1 MEQSTNKKD
10 STNCTKG
17 RIINNKGTIKPGR
30 PVQTNPVA
38 LLALLIVLITSTFN
52 TACRKENRIDLQDS
66 DTALQLI
73 NTGYYWDQSSQIYHA
88 CYWLDGKINELPEPG
103 GKSAYAYGIETKN
116 KDIYIAGYYESNDE
130 LRLFPTYWK
139 NGRKLELPYN
149 TFEPFEKCS
158 AKDLLL
164 WDGKIYISGSVD
176 FRPVLW
182 IVTEG
187 GNITQRFIDDTEGV
201 RSSSNILL
209 HNNNLF
215 IGGDKAHRDGN
226 GYRFEVGY
234 WTIDVNG
241 AAIWHS
247 TENNLK
253 YATAF
258 SIAISSD
265 KIFIAGERN
274 VLNGRSIDSYMN
286 LWNSSGKLDLQPID
300 EMAAYRLNEIVPVGN
315 GNMLLNAYDFK
326 THRPLIFKINESGQ
340 VLELLRP
347 EIPEGVRGY
356 CTDVAYKNGKL
367 AYGGFYSSGSTTH
380 LWVKADNRNFELE
393 TPNGAQATAN
403 RAEWILK

>member
-1 MEQSTNKKD
+1 MKQSINTKGSTNNKKG
-10 STNCTKG
+10 S
-17 RIINNKGTIKPGR
+17 IINNQVNITPGQ
-30 PVQTNPVA
+30 PVKKNPVVLLTLIIA
-38 LLALLIVLITSTFN
+38 LFATTFN
-52 TACRKENRIDLQDS
+52 TACRKDNRIEIQDS

-73 NTGYYWDQSSQIYHA
+73 NTGYYWDQSSQVYHA
-88 CYWLDGKINELPEPG
+88 CYWLDGKIHELPEPG
-103 GKSAYAYGIETKN
+103 GKGAYAYGIDAIN
-116 KDIYIAGYYESNDE
+116 RDIYIAGSYESEDE
-130 LRLFPTYWK
+130 LRLFPSYWK
-139 NGRKLELPYN
+139 NGKKVELPYT

-164 WDGKIYISGSVD
+164 WNGKIYISGMVD
-176 FRPVLW
+176 LRPVLW

-187 GNITQRFIDDTEGV
+187 GKITQRFIDNTEGV

-215 IGGDKAHRDGN
+215 IGGDKANRDAN
-226 GYRFEVGY
+226 GYHFEVGY
-234 WTIDVNG
+234 WTIDANG
-241 AAIWHS
+241 ESAWHS
-247 TENNLK
+247 TETNLK

-274 VLNGRSIDSYMN
+274 VLNGRGIDSYMN

-326 THRPLIFKINESGQ
+326 THRPLIFKINENGQ

-347 EIPEGVRGY
+347 EIPAGVRGY

-367 AYGGFYSSGSTTH
+367 AYGGYYTSGSTTH

-393 TPNGAQATAN
+393 TPNGAQVTAT
-403 RAEWILK
+403 RSRWISK

>member
-1 MEQSTNKKD
+1 MEQSINAKGITN
-10 STNCTKG
+10 NRKG
-17 RIINNKGTIKPGR
+17 RIINNKVNIMPGE
-30 PVQTNPVA
+30 PVSRNLIA
-38 LLALLIVLITSTFN
+38 LLALLIALISTTFN
-52 TACRKENRIDLQDS
+52 TGCRKDNHIEKVHQ

-73 NTGYYWDQSSQIYHA
+73 NTGYYWDQSSEIYHA

-116 KDIYIAGYYESNDE
+116 KDIYIAGSYESNDE
-130 LRLFPTYWK
+130 LRLFPAYWK
-139 NGRKLELPYN
+139 NGRKVELPYN
-149 TFEPFEKCS
+149 TFGPFEKCS
-158 AKDLLL
+158 AKDLLF
-164 WDGKIYISGSVD
+164 WNGKIYISGAVD
-176 FRPVLW
+176 LRPILW

-187 GNITQRFIDDTEGV
+187 GNIIQRFIDETEGV

-209 HNNNLF
+209 HNNKLF
-215 IGGDKAHRDGN
+215 IGGDKAHQDGN

-234 WTIDVNG
+234 WTIDANG
-241 AAIWHS
+241 GSTWHS

-274 VLNGRSIDSYMN
+274 ILNGRGIDSYMN

-300 EMAAYRLNEIVPVGN
+300 EMAAYRLNEIVPIGN
-315 GNMLLNAYDFK
+315 NKLLLNAYDFK
-326 THRPLIFKINESGQ
+326 THRPLIFKINENGQ

-347 EIPEGVRGY
+347 DIPEGVRGY

-367 AYGGFYSSGSTTH
+367 AYGGFYSSGSTNH

-393 TPNGAQATAN
+393 TPNGAHATAN
-403 RAEWILK
+403 RSEWISK

>member
-1 MEQSTNKKD
+1 MEQSTDKKEC
-10 STNCTKG
+10 N
-17 RIINNKGTIKPGR
+17 NNKEAGSINMNESIMPGR
-30 PVQTNPVA
+30 PVQRNSLA
-38 LLALLIVLITSTFN
+38 LLALLIALFTTTFN
-52 TACRKENRIDLQDS
+52 TACRKDNHIEIQQS

-73 NTGYYWDQSSQIYHA
+73 HTGYYWDQSSEVYRA
-88 CYWLDGKINELPEPG
+88 CYWLDGKINDLPEPG
-103 GKSAYAYGIETKN
+103 GKGAYAYGIEAKN
-116 KDIYIAGYYESNDE
+116 KDIYIAGSYESNDE
-130 LRLFPTYWK
+130 LRLFPSYWK
-139 NGRKLELPYN
+139 NGRKVELPYN

-164 WDGKIYISGSVD
+164 WDGKIYISGAVD
-176 FRPVLW
+176 LRPVLW

-187 GNITQRFIDDTEGV
+187 GAITQQFIDDTEGV
-201 RSSSNILL
+201 RSSSNIIL
-209 HNNNLF
+209 HKNNLF

-234 WTIDVNG
+234 WTINANG
-241 AAIWHS
+241 ESTWHS

-274 VLNGRSIDSYMN
+274 ILNGRGIDSYMN
-286 LWNSSGKLDLQPID
+286 LWNSSGKLDLHPID

-315 GNMLLNAYDFK
+315 NNMLLNAYDFK
-326 THRPLIFKINESGQ
+326 THRPLIFKINENGQ

-367 AYGGFYSSGSTTH
+367 AYSGFYSSGSTTH
-380 LWVKADNRNFELE
+380 LWVKADNRTFDLE
-393 TPNGAQATAN
+393 TPNGVLATAN
-403 RAEWILK
+403 RAEWISK